1 MALDKNG
8 KKLPKGITWIEKKQ
22 LYMGRFTYQG
32 TPYTLYD
39 KELKVIKKKL
49 ADKRYEVEHGLTG
62 KADKITL
69 NKWYEVWLSNYKTDK
84 VKETTEN
91 GYVIM
96 YNNHIRNTLGKRVL
110 AQIKPIHIQK
120 LYNDFIENGYSTSS
134 LQTLHALLHNILD
147 IAVVNDLIMK
157 NPCMGTIRPPA
168 EHKERRVLSE
178 EEQTYLLKFIQQEE
192 WKFYEPVITTILGT
206 GVRVGEV
213 LGLKWEDI
221 DFENNT
227 ISINRT
233 LVYIR
238 NKKTGKYGFSEQ
250 APKTK
255 NSKRT
260 IPLHKN
266 VVKALKRQ
274 KLNQNYMKLH
284 GNWQPHEGFET
295 LVFTG
300 SKGQPQQTASIQN
313 ILNRIVK
320 AINDEEVE
328 KATKENRTPVIMEHL
343 HPHALR
349 HSFATRC
356 FEADMPPKTVQMLLG
371 HANIQITLD
380 LYTHVSAEKKLQDMQ
395 KLDKIF
401 ANVV

>member
-8 KKLPKGITWIEKKQ
+8 KTLPKGITWIEKKQ
-22 LYMGRFTYQG
+22 LYMARFTYQG
-32 TPYTLYD
+32 TPYTMYD
-39 KELKVIKKKL
+39 KELKNIKKKL

-69 NKWYEVWLSNYKTDK
+69 NKWFEVWLTDYKNNKIKGTTNQNYQNLYD
-84 VKETTEN
+84 
-91 GYVIM
+91 
-96 YNNHIRNTLGKRVL
+96 NHIRNSLGKRVL
-110 AQIKPIHIQK
+110 KQIKPIHIQK
-120 LYNDFIENGYSTSS
+120 FYNDFIEEGYATTS
-134 LQTLHALLHNILD
+134 LQTLHALLHNIFD
-147 IAVVNDLIMK
+147 IAVNNDLIVK
-157 NPCMGTIRPPA
+157 NPCTGTVRPTA
-168 EHKERRVLSE
+168 ERKERRVLSS
-178 EEQTYLLKFIQQEE
+178 EEQTYFLNYVRRDE
-192 WKFYEPVITTILGT
+192 WQFYEPIITTMLGT
-206 GVRVGEV
+206 GVRVGEA

-221 DFENNT
+221 DFEKNT

-233 LVYIR
+233 LVYIK
-238 NKKTGKYGFSEQ
+238 NKETGKYGFEEQ

-274 KLNQNYMKLH
+274 KLNQNYQKLQGDWKSH
-284 GNWQPHEGFET
+284 KGFEN

-300 SKGQPQQTASIQN
+300 RKGQPQQSSSIQN
-313 ILNRIVK
+313 ILNRIIK
-320 AINDEEVE
+320 AINEEETE
-328 KATKENRTPVIMEHL
+328 KAQAENRTPIIMEHL

-356 FEADMPPKTVQMLLG
+356 FEADIPPKTVQMLLG

-380 LYTHVSAEKKLQDMQ
+380 LYTHVAEEKKLKDMQ
-395 KLDKIF
+395 KLDNLF
-401 ANVV
+401 ANVI

>member
-8 KKLPKGITWIEKKQ
+8 KQLPKGITWIEKKQ

-69 NKWYEVWLSNYKTDK
+69 NKWFEVWLKDYKTNK
-84 VKETTEN
+84 VKKTTIQN
-91 GYVIM
+91 YQAL
-96 YNNHIRNTLGKRVL
+96 YDNHIRDTLGKRVL

-120 LYNDFIENGYSTSS
+120 LYNDFIENGYSTTS

-147 IAVVNDLIMK
+147 IAVGNDLLVK
-157 NPCMGTIRPPA
+157 NPCMGTVRPTI
-168 EHKERRVLSE
+168 EQKDKRVLSAE
-178 EEQTYLLKFIQQEE
+178 EETNLLNFIRQTE
-192 WKFYEPVITTILGT
+192 WQFYEPVITTMLGT

-233 LVYIR
+233 LVYIKD
-238 NKKTGKYGFSEQ
+238 KKTGQFGFEEQ

-274 KLNQNYMKLH
+274 KLNQSYMKLH
-284 GNWQPHEGFET
+284 GNWQPREGFET

-320 AINDEEVE
+320 SINDEEVI

-356 FEADMPPKTVQMLLG
+356 FEADIPPKTVQMLLG